1 MVINMTKHLL
11 RYIKV
16 SIISS
21 PIWFVLSILMI
32 IIFRLAQLGMDYSLK
47 YVTDILVNAQVN
59 QSKYILYAFI
69 IFFLL
74 MCIGGNTGNF
84 TNLMDTLYTN
94 KAKKLFSKYFM
105 FRAYEEKQDRF
116 YDNQFYDNY
125 EFVKK
130 NIDNTTKINS
140 ILFNKLFSQIVSVII
155 SVISIAYFSPYIL
168 LLISV
173 VSIMVV
179 FINRFIVKKRIEI
192 DEKYMNDERRV
203 QYFSSLLSD
212 KAHAKELRIFML
224 KNYFWSQW
232 NKSFRKYSEQ
242 KYQFEK
248 KAMLLS
254 NMPGFIEKLLSTVL
268 VLYFLYAVSSKEIQ
282 VGDFVF
288 LYRIMWRL
296 TWGITGVIG
305 LLTSDFAQSYAYI
318 KKYDTYVDRF
328 QMKKV
333 KDMQPNSSREEKTL
347 IYGEFSEM
355 TLNHVTYS
363 YPAQEGRAVDD
374 VSFHIKKGEVVS
386 ILGYNGSGK
395 STLSKL
401 MCGLLENYNGSIK
414 INGYDISDMS
424 REDVYQYFGIG
435 FQDFTKYSIS
445 LKDNVGIGM
454 IEKITEKDKIEKAIK
469 KGNLQSIIDRLP
481 KGENTILSKEYDSEG
496 QDLSGGQW
504 QRVILSR
511 AYMGEPEIMILD
523 EPTASVDPIEEMR
536 MLSHFKDIVQGKTAL
551 LISHRIGFARLSNRI
566 CMMDKG
572 HIIEIG
578 THEELLARRG
588 RYYDLYMSQK
598 HLYEEEEATVNG

>member
-1 MVINMTKHLL
+1 MTKHIL

-21 PIWFVLSILMI
+21 PIWFAFSILMI

-47 YVTDILVNAQVN
+47 YVTDILVNTQSN
-59 QSKYILYAFI
+59 QSRSILYAFI
-69 IFFLL
+69 VFFLL

-84 TNLMDTLYTN
+84 TNLMDTLSTN
-94 KAKKLFSKYFM
+94 KARKLFSKYFM

-116 YDNQFYDNY
+116 YDNEFYDNY

-140 ILFNKLFSQIVSVII
+140 ILFNKLFSQIASVII

-173 VSIMVV
+173 VSILMVLV
-179 FINRFIVKKRIEI
+179 NRFIVKKRIEL
-192 DEKYMNDERRV
+192 DERYIKDERRT

-212 KAHAKELRIFML
+212 KAHAKELRIFKL
-224 KNYFWSQW
+224 KNSFQHQW
-232 NKSFRKYSEQ
+232 NKSFRKYSEL

-248 KAMLLS
+248 KALILS
-254 NMPGFIEKLLSTVL
+254 NIPEFIEKLSSTAL
-268 VLYFLYAVSSKEIQ
+268 VLYFLYSVSSKVIQ

-305 LLTSDFAQSYAYI
+305 VLTSDLAQSFAYI
-318 KKYDTYVDRF
+318 KKYDTYVNHF
-328 QMKKV
+328 QLKKAKNIHEACS
-333 KDMQPNSSREEKTL
+333 KDEKGL
-347 IYGEFSEM
+347 KYGEFSDM
-355 TLNHVTYS
+355 TLKNVTYS
-363 YPAQEGRAVDD
+363 YPAQEGKAVEN
-374 VSFHIKKGEVVS
+374 VNFHIKKGEVVS

-401 MCGLLENYNGSIK
+401 MCGLLEDFNGSIK

-424 REDVYQYFGIG
+424 REDVYRYFGIG

-445 LKDNVGIGM
+445 LRDNVGIGM
-454 IEKITEKDKIEKAIK
+454 IEKAAEQDEIRKAMI
-469 KGNLQSIIDRLP
+469 KGNLQSIIDKLP
-481 KGENTILSKEYDSEG
+481 GGEDTILGKEYDPDG

-504 QRVILSR
+504 QRIILSR
-511 AYMGEPEIMILD
+511 AYMGEPEVMILD
-523 EPTASVDPIEEMR
+523 EPTASVDPMEEMR
-536 MLSHFKDIVQGKTAL
+536 ILSHFKDIIQGKTAI
-551 LISHRIGFARLSNRI
+551 LISHRIGFARLSSRI
-566 CMMDKG
+566 CIMEQG
-572 HIIEIG
+572 HIIEEG
-578 THEELLARRG
+578 THEELLERRG
-588 RYYDLYMSQK
+588 RYYELFMSQK
-598 HLYEEEEATVNG
+598 ELYEEEAAVNG